1 MQPRTACHVLGRTRR
16 RRGGALLLDKRFSCC
31 VTSPDVGTAIP
42 ARGSHQKDHFDMPQS
57 FESLRS
63 LHAYG
68 TVFALVVA
76 GLVLGQDILIPIA
89 LATILAFVMGPLVRR
104 LTQWGMPETL
114 SATVVFT
121 AALGLTVILG
131 IILTAQILEL
141 TASLP
146 NYTPNIV
153 EKVRAI
159 SGLSRDDGIIKRA
172 VDAVDLLEKA
182 VRRELAPGGITLPD
196 ALPKSAQTDG
206 GPVVVAPTNGVLETF
221 KMLFQPFALMALTLL
236 FTMFLMLQHADL
248 RNRVVRIAG
257 VDNLS
262 GTTAAMSDA
271 GQRLSRMFFA
281 QALMNLAYGIAIA
294 VLLYAL
300 GVPNAVL
307 WGILAAIMRYVPF
320 IGSFIAAVP
329 PVLLAAG
336 VDPGWTI
343 AVATLLI
350 FAVGEFAMGQMVEPL
365 VLGRQTGMSPF
376 AIIVCASFW
385 TLIWGPIGLVLAVP
399 LTSVLI
405 VLGRH
410 IPALE
415 VFSVLLGDEEALN
428 PVQAFYGRIL
438 AKDTL
443 AAVDQ
448 LEDAIEETSL
458 ASATDGLLLPALNL
472 AAIDHRRGRLDDA
485 RLAELRVVVSN
496 VEAVIEHD
504 AGETGIERR
513 DDGPCEGATALVVP
527 ARGAVDAMATA
538 YVARALRALT
548 PWQIEGAQASSGLT
562 ALSGRGGVPTETEI
576 AAVIIVTVG
585 GVERRHLEI
594 LVRRAVSS
602 FPTARI
608 MTLEAGGNAQITANV
623 GPSVGND
630 QRSAAVRHRRLA
642 DLAEALKVSAK
653 ADTGRRDRDRAAAT
667 AADVPAA

>member
-1 MQPRTACHVLGRTRR
+1 
-16 RRGGALLLDKRFSCC
+16 
-31 VTSPDVGTAIP
+31 
-42 ARGSHQKDHFDMPQS
+42 MPQS

-63 LHAYG
+63 LHAYV

-76 GLVLGQDILIPIA
+76 GLVLGQDILIPLA
-89 LATILAFVMGPLVRR
+89 LATILAFVMGPLVRL
-104 LTQWGMPETL
+104 LTQWGAPEIL
-114 SATVVFT
+114 SVTVVFT
-121 AALGLTVILG
+121 GALGLTVILAV
-131 IILTAQILEL
+131 ILTAQILEL

-153 EKVRAI
+153 EKVKAI

-172 VDAVDLLEKA
+172 VDAVDLLEQA
-182 VRRELAPGGITLPD
+182 IRRELSPGTATLPST
-196 ALPKSAQTDG
+196 LPAPAQTET
-206 GPVVVAPTNGVLETF
+206 GPAAGAPTSGVLGTLES
-221 KMLFQPFALMALTLL
+221 LFQPFALIALTLL

-248 RNRVVRIAG
+248 RNRVVRVAG

-281 QALMNLAYGIAIA
+281 QALMNLAYGVTIA
-294 VLLYAL
+294 VLLYAM

-343 AVATLLI
+343 AVATLVI

-376 AIIVCASFW
+376 AIIACASFW

-415 VFSVLLGDEEALN
+415 FFSVLLGDEEALS

-448 LEDAIEETSL
+448 LEDAIEQTSL
-458 ASATDGLLLPALNL
+458 SAATDGILLPALNL

-485 RLAELRVVVSN
+485 RLAELRLVVGD
-496 VEAVIEHD
+496 VEEVIDQD
-504 AGETGIERR
+504 AANASIDKDSE
-513 DDGPCEGATALVVP
+513 DGSTALVVP

-538 YVARALRALT
+538 YVTRALRSLT
-548 PWQIEGAQASSGLT
+548 AWQVEGVHASSGLT
-562 ALSGRGGVPTETEI
+562 ALSGRGGVPPEVEI
-576 AAVIIVTVG
+576 AAVVIITVG
-585 GVERRHLEI
+585 GVDSRHLDI
-594 LVRRAVSS
+594 MVRRALRS
-602 FPTARI
+602 FPSARI
-608 MTLEAGGNAQITANV
+608 MTLEIGENLRLRTPTDETAT
-623 GPSVGND
+623 
-630 QRSAAVRHRRLA
+630 AVRHRRLA

-653 ADTGRRDRDRAAAT
+653 SETGARRDPSPSPAPV
-667 AADVPAA
+667 ADIPAV